1 LVDAYIR
8 RATTLLDVARSSSQ
22 NLQLSYS
29 EVDLSL
35 QVRNSVAAITPAAHG
50 ARSSISL
57 DIEENLV
64 GVLDQTAVEQII
76 ENLLSNA
83 VRYGAGKPISVPPY
97 GWFEI
102 NTVDPPD
109 PSSFDAVKPDTWRDR
124 CQD

>member
-1 LVDAYIR
+1 MLRGLERLEYLVDAYIR

-35 QVRNSVAAITPAAHG
+35 QVRNSVAAITPAAHS

-76 ENLLSNA
+76 EIYCPMPSDTAPVNLS
-83 VRYGAGKPISVPPY
+83 RRRHMAGSKSTRLTLPTRAPLMP
-97 GWFEI
+97 
-102 NTVDPPD
+102 
-109 PSSFDAVKPDTWRDR
+109 
-124 CQD
+124 